1 MEAAGGRGTEA
12 GRGQNHEENN
22 AQQLLGDKTW
32 RLRGHKARRL
42 TENNA
47 RRLRGGQNAEPPAAP
62 SPEAGEGDEAGPPL
76 GGPIPVAARGRR
88 GGSSRCCRCRG
99 DAARPRG
106 MQAQGR
112 GARRRGS
119 AAGQG
124 RKEPRAGTPTG
135 TGTALGGAGGWSRGD
150 GGAGVLRALR
160 VPSARG
166 GSRPQ
171 VAPSPSCP
179 LSFRLF

>member
-1 MEAAGGRGTEA
+1 MEA

-22 AQQLLGDKTW
+22 AQQLLGDKTRSPP
-32 RLRGHKARRL
+32 RLRA
-42 TENNA
+42 
-47 RRLRGGQNAEPPAAP
+47 LRQR
-62 SPEAGEGDEAGPPL
+62 GDEAGPPPL
-76 GGPIPVAARGRR
+76 GGPSPVAARGRR

-135 TGTALGGAGGWSRGD
+135 TGTAPGGAGGWSRGD
-150 GGAGVLRALR
+150 GGVGVLRVLR

-166 GSRPQ
+166 GEQASGGAFPFL
-171 VAPSPSCP
+171 SPS
-179 LSFRLF
+179 LRLL